1 MRPSVL
7 HSEEEEDKEVLVD
20 WSTNKSPVEKPV

>member
-7 HSEEEEDKEVLVD
+7 HSEEDDKEVLVD